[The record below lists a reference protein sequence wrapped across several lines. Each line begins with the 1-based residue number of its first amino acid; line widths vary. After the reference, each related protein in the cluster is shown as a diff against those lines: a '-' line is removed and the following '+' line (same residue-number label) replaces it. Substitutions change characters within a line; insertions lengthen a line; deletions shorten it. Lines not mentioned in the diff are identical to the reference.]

1 MIRADS
7 PNATPLGDVT
17 PNCAPRYGI
26 SRCLSRIMGPVNVL
40 ESKVSKLIL
49 SVCVAALLAVPAMA
63 QTPLNKEARINST
76 LIAGQV
82 GDTIR
87 KTCPS
92 ISAKMFVV
100 LGELNALE
108 DYARGQG
115 YSEAEVK
122 AFLKDKTEKAR
133 IKAAAA
139 AYLKQAGAVEGD
151 AETYCTVGRAEIE
164 KGTLAGSLLRSWK

>member
-1 MIRADS
+1 MIA
-7 PNATPLGDVT
+7 LGDVT
-17 PNCAPRYGI
+17 PNCAARYGI
-26 SRCLSRIMGPVNVL
+26 SGGITRIMGPVNVL
-40 ESKVSKLIL
+40 ESKMTKLIL
-49 SVCVAALLAVPAMA
+49 SVSLAALLVAPAMA
-63 QTPLNKEARINST
+63 RTPLNQEKRINDT

-108 DYARGQG
+108 SYARDQG
-115 YSEAEVK
+115 YTEAEVK

-133 IKAAAA
+133 IKAEAN
-139 AYLKQAGAVEGD
+139 AYLKKAGAVEGD
-151 AETYCTVGRAEIE
+151 AETYCVVGRAEIE

>member
-1 MIRADS
+1 M
-7 PNATPLGDVT
+7 LKL
-17 PNCAPRYGI
+17 
-26 SRCLSRIMGPVNVL
+26 CLITAVVAVMG
-40 ESKVSKLIL
+40 
-49 SVCVAALLAVPAMA
+49 VPATA
-63 QTPLNKEARINST
+63 QTPLNQEARINST

-92 ISAKMFVV
+92 ISARMFVV

-133 IKAAAA
+133 IKAAAN
-139 AYLKQAGAVEGD
+139 AYLKKAGVVEGD
-151 AETYCTVGRAEIE
+151 VETYCVAGRAEIE

>member
-1 MIRADS
+1 MNGGPA
-7 PNATPLGDVT
+7 LGDVM
-17 PNCAPRYGI
+17 PNYPRRYGI
-26 SRCLSRIMGPVNVL
+26 SRSINRILCPVTVL
-40 ESKVSKLIL
+40 ESKMTKLIL
-49 SVCVAALLAVPAMA
+49 TVSLAALLALPVAA

-108 DYARGQG
+108 DYARDQG
-115 YSEAEVK
+115 YTEAEVK

-133 IKAAAA
+133 IKVAAAE
-139 AYLKQAGAVEGD
+139 YLKKAGVIEGD
-151 AETYCTVGRAEIE
+151 VETYCVVGRAEIE